1 MRPMNRRIAVPVF
14 ALLVAILGIFIAA
27 PSFRLWKHIEKH
39 GPAPE
44 RVMAILP
51 GDLNATAL
59 RVEAIFN
66 RWSEFERPG
75 RSGSFPNKFPQ
86 DSRWSRFFL
95 SRRDDTG
102 LHLFP
107 SDEEISRNHGVDTF
121 IPAYLGISPANRNQD
136 FYFHEPSGDY
146 YWESEYFY
154 KNAPAKFHCSFL
166 IHLEPADASHTTVE
180 IFEYQPYIW
189 AGEYFGFSAHAIL
202 PTMLHDIRPVEPT
215 TSDRRALIAIIEHSP
230 SAGDRAGTR

>member
-1 MRPMNRRIAVPVF
+1 MNRRSTAVGTV
-14 ALLVAILGIFIAA
+14 LLAACLGLVLATQVRWF
-27 PSFRLWKHIEKH
+27 KHIEKH

-44 RVMAILP
+44 RVTAILP
-51 GDLNATAL
+51 GDPDSTAV
-59 RVEAIFN
+59 RIETVFN

-75 RSGSFPNKFPQ
+75 RAGAYANKFAR
-86 DSRWSRFFL
+86 DSRWSHFFL
-95 SRRDDTG
+95 SRRDDPG

-107 SDEEISRNHGVDTF
+107 SDEEIQRNRGVDAF
-121 IPAYLGISPANRNQD
+121 ILAYPRIPLAQRGRD

-154 KNAPAKFHCSFL
+154 KNAPAEFHCSFL
-166 IHLEPADASHTTVE
+166 IHLEPADTSHTTVE

-202 PTMLHDIRPVEPT
+202 PTRLHDIRPVEPT
-215 TSDRRALIAIIEHSP
+215 DSDRRALLAMIEHGSSAQD
-230 SAGDRAGTR
+230 SAGAQ

>member
-1 MRPMNRRIAVPVF
+1 MSRRV
-14 ALLVAILGIFIAA
+14 ALLITMSVVILGFAIATQTHR
-27 PSFRLWKHIEKH
+27 FRHIEKR

-44 RVMAILP
+44 RVTAILP
-51 GDLNATAL
+51 GDLNATAG
-59 RVEAIFN
+59 RVETVFN
-66 RWSEFERPG
+66 RWSEFERP
-75 RSGSFPNKFPQ
+75 RQSGSFSNKFARESP
-86 DSRWSRFFL
+86 WSQFFL
-95 SRRDDTG
+95 SRKDDTG
-102 LHLFP
+102 LQLFP
-107 SDEEISRNHGVDTF
+107 TDEEIGRNRGVDTF
-121 IPAYLGISPANRNQD
+121 IPAYLRIPPANRSQD

-189 AGEYFGFSAHAIL
+189 AGEYFGLSAHAIL

-215 TSDRRALIAIIEHSP
+215 TSDRRVLLAIVED
-230 SAGDRAGTR
+230 SARAAGRAEAH

>member
-1 MRPMNRRIAVPVF
+1 MNWRLAAFLIAV
-14 ALLVAILGIFIAA
+14 ALTILGIAIATQA
-27 PSFRLWKHIEKH
+27 HRFKHIEKR

-44 RVMAILP
+44 RVSAILP
-51 GDLNATAL
+51 GELDATAG
-59 RVEAIFN
+59 RIEAVFN

-75 RSGSFPNKFPQ
+75 RTGTYPNKFPR
-86 DSRWSRFFL
+86 DSQWSHFFL
-95 SRRDDTG
+95 WGRDDTG

-107 SDEEISRNHGVDTF
+107 SDEEIGRNRGVDSF
-121 IPAYLGISPANRNQD
+121 ILAYLRIPPARRGRD

-146 YWESEYFY
+146 YWDSEYFY

-202 PTMLHDIRPVEPT
+202 PTRLHDIRPVEPT
-215 TSDRRALIAIIEHSP
+215 TSDRRALLAMLE
-230 SAGDRAGTR
+230 R

>member
-1 MRPMNRRIAVPVF
+1 MNRRLN
-14 ALLVAILGIFIAA
+14 LLLIVVSVTILGFAIATQA
-27 PSFRLWKHIEKH
+27 YRFKHIEKH

-44 RVMAILP
+44 RVTAILP
-51 GDLNATAL
+51 GDLD
-59 RVEAIFN
+59 AIAGRIETVFN
-66 RWSEFERPG
+66 RWPEFERPVRTG
-75 RSGSFPNKFPQ
+75 TYPNKF
-86 DSRWSRFFL
+86 SRDTQWSHFFL

-107 SDEEISRNHGVDTF
+107 SDEEISRNRGVDSF
-121 IPAYLGISPANRNQD
+121 ILAYLLIPPAKRSRD

-154 KNAPAKFHCSFL
+154 KNAPAKFHCNFL

-189 AGEYFGFSAHAIL
+189 AGEYFGFSAHTIL
-202 PTMLHDIRPVEPT
+202 PTTLHDIRPAEPT
-215 TSDRRALIAIIEHSP
+215 TADRRALLAIIEGSP
-230 SAGDRAGTR
+230 SGENPTGAQ